1 MMINSNETLEKT
13 RDGLPLMAKSK
24 RAEWSPYELMYR
36 HNIVPPWEVQTGSRH
51 IMLQSDLSA
60 EVYKNLVM
68 DYLEDLSCL
77 RLRALEKH

>member
-1 MMINSNETLEKT
+1 MEKGDKTLE
-13 RDGLPLMAKSK
+13 RAEDGLPLMAKSK

-60 EVYKNLVM
+60 EVYKNLMM
-68 DYLEDLSCL
+68 DDLEDLSCL
-77 RLRALEKH
+77 RLRPLEKH